1 MPPSTLYPLLEHMF
15 GAYFHQDWDTEGGDW
30 PDLVRNFLRDTSVE
44 DARVTAEEID
54 RLLAEGDTEERL
66 EDRVLHEF
74 GCCYDAHPEADGPGF
89 RAWLEQIARMLRSTA
104 SYRGDAADPSAA
116 GR

>member
-54 RLLAEGDTEERL
+54 RLLAEGDT
-66 EDRVLHEF
+66 
-74 GCCYDAHPEADGPGF
+74 
-89 RAWLEQIARMLRSTA
+89 
-104 SYRGDAADPSAA
+104 
-116 GR
+116 